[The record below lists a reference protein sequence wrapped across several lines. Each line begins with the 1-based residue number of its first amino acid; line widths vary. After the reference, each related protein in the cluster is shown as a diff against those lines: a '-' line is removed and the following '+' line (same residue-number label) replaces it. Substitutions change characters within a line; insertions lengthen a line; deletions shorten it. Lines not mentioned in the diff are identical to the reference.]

1 MSALSKNDTLFPDQN
16 SKDLRLTMQL
26 DVDQLAPLSRSVV
39 ERLTAHEWH
48 PPDLSAFPRKRLA
61 AVLVLLYE
69 QDGQLRVLLTT
80 RSKALRTHAGQTA
93 FPGGRYDETDLDL
106 VQTAFREAH
115 EEVALPLDSPH
126 IHVLAIA
133 PPFISL
139 HKLVVTPILAYL
151 TDPDLIASLKPSP
164 DEVAAIFTHPLEAIL
179 DPELAAKENLVERG
193 EDWIYET
200 ELHNTSVSEVAL
212 LNNAMYRMHR
222 FRSVASP
229 IKGLTADILIQ
240 VAEVAFGRKPQYE
253 RWAEGQPRGPRP
265 SPVAPSSKGFK
276 LNLPLPMSVLLPQ
289 ELLQAIF
296 DRVDDISTL
305 KAGALAGPRLAD
317 PCQRNIFRK
326 LRVFAESEAWRPSLQ
341 AAAAFF
347 STHQHLCAHVR
358 DLTIHLS
365 TTHSDSAA
373 LRYLLGAFQPERLVI
388 SGRSV
393 LWSSLASDVSQGLIT
408 CFACPA
414 LRRLHLR
421 HLASIPR
428 DVLAVA
434 LSVPVV
440 ALTYASGVPHE
451 PSPLTT
457 IGVVP
462 QRPRR
467 LILTESDLK
476 EYRFLLEG
484 GLLSGVDHLELELD
498 KQYPETCSSPDK
510 LLLSACA
517 ESLTQVV
524 LGLGYLSHPISIPT
538 LPHVHSAVIQVGL
551 DALWVP
557 DPPPFPMT
565 LTNIVGELPGLK
577 KPRPAFHNQLGET

>member
-1 MSALSKNDTLFPDQN
+1 
-16 SKDLRLTMQL
+16 
-26 DVDQLAPLSRSVV
+26 
-39 ERLTAHEWH
+39 
-48 PPDLSAFPRKRLA
+48 
-61 AVLVLLYE
+61 
-69 QDGQLRVLLTT
+69 
-80 RSKALRTHAGQTA
+80 
-93 FPGGRYDETDLDL
+93 
-106 VQTAFREAH
+106 
-115 EEVALPLDSPH
+115 
-126 IHVLAIA
+126 
-133 PPFISL
+133 
-139 HKLVVTPILAYL
+139 
-151 TDPDLIASLKPSP
+151 
-164 DEVAAIFTHPLEAIL
+164 
-179 DPELAAKENLVERG
+179 
-193 EDWIYET
+193 
-200 ELHNTSVSEVAL
+200 
-212 LNNAMYRMHR
+212 
-222 FRSVASP
+222 
-229 IKGLTADILIQ
+229 
-240 VAEVAFGRKPQYE
+240 
-253 RWAEGQPRGPRP
+253 
-265 SPVAPSSKGFK
+265 
-276 LNLPLPMSVLLPQ
+276 MSVLLPQ
-289 ELLQAIF
+289 ELLEAIF
-296 DRVDDISTL
+296 DRVDNISTL
-305 KAGALAGPRLAD
+305 KAGALAGPRLAE

-373 LRYLLGAFQPERLVI
+373 LRYLLGAFRPDRLVI

-408 CFACPA
+408 CFESPA

-457 IGVVP
+457 IGAVP

-484 GLLSGVDHLELELD
+484 GLLSGVDQLELELGT
-498 KQYPETCSSPDK
+498 QYPETCSSPDK

-538 LPHVHSAVIQVGL
+538 LPHVRSAVIHVGL
-551 DALWVP
+551 DALWIP

-565 LTNIVGELPGLK
+565 LTNIVRALPALKNLGLHFTISWAKPEDLPWDELCGFPSDVWKGLESVHCRLVHHGRAELQPSLIVQFK
-577 KPRPAFHNQLGET
+577 REMHKRMPDMQGLIVCDIVKQPANASRI